1 MSFVETATG
10 NYCHDG
16 AMEIPDVTQLRH
28 TPLARRVLGLCVV
41 GAVVM
46 SLGAQTAMAQDGRR
60 RAGAAERIGLE
71 SLGAGVGMLG
81 AGLVGV
87 LTGLA
92 TSNDGSRSM
101 SFDFDVELGYMI
113 GMHVALGVG
122 LILAPIL
129 AANFGAQTDRVSR
142 VSWLYGLL
150 GAVVLG
156 GSGYAIAFAAS
167 DNWYFQPSGWVIAPA
182 AGILL
187 GAVLGLELGVAV
199 APDAADDDQPVR
211 AALQLMPSVQMDQ
224 RSLMLGVDGRF

>member
-1 MSFVETATG
+1 
-10 NYCHDG
+10 
-16 AMEIPDVTQLRH
+16 
-28 TPLARRVLGLCVV
+28 
-41 GAVVM
+41 
-46 SLGAQTAMAQDGRR
+46 
-60 RAGAAERIGLE
+60 
-71 SLGAGVGMLG
+71 MLG

-92 TSNDGSRSM
+92 TSNRST
-101 SFDFDVELGYMI
+101 SFELDVELGYMI

-167 DNWYFQPSGWVIAPA
+167 DDWYFQPSGWVIAPA

-199 APDAADDDQPVR
+199 APDAADDDQPSR
-211 AALQLMPSVQMDQ
+211 AALQLVPSVQMGQ
-224 RSLMLGVDGRF
+224 GSLMLGVDGRF